1 MSSALL
7 AATLAATLGQFP
19 IGGQSYTIPTGPVP
33 GPVPYGAGAAG
44 PYGFGSAGPEV
55 GGPPPVTATG
65 GQNGYEQLY
74 PFDGHE
80 NWLHGHFQEMP
91 SYGGHHFFRPYNYKH
106 VLSQSQVAGGWGM
119 SPTMPY
125 SQDYFRRAQ
134 GLATS
139 RDPRFSQAEL
149 THPNDIARYRTLP
162 TTPATN
168 PAAPANL
175 DRNYY
180 GNIAPTAGDALPK
193 SVDPAVQLLS
203 APGSDNLQEQ
213 IHRQALYLQALQ
225 EEQLR
230 RVNPGPALRAP

>member
-7 AATLAATLGQFP
+7 AATLAAALGQAP
-19 IGGQSYTIPTGPVP
+19 YGGPSYTIPTGPVP
-33 GPVPYGAGAAG
+33 SAMPYGV
-44 PYGFGSAGPEV
+44 GSAGPAV

-74 PFDGHE
+74 PFDGYE

-106 VLSQSQVAGGWGM
+106 VLSQSQVSGGWGM

-139 RDPRFSQAEL
+139 RDPRFSHMEATPPSDL
-149 THPNDIARYRTLP
+149 ARYRALP
-162 TTPATN
+162 S
-168 PAAPANL
+168 APVVHP
-175 DRNYY
+175 DRNFY
-180 GNIAPTAGDALPK
+180 GNIAPTAGDAVPQT
-193 SVDPAVQLLS
+193 VDPAVHLTPAQR
-203 APGSDNLQEQ
+203 GDELQEQ

-230 RVNPGPALRAP
+230 RANPGPALRAP